1 MDDDD
6 SYGSAH
12 NKYDLPDSDKLSV
25 ELDDVV
31 DDDDEPIDVEAIKEG
46 PEEDEETKN

>member
-31 DDDDEPIDVEAIKEG
+31 DDDEPIDIEAIKEG
-46 PEEDEETKN
+46 PEEDE